1 MMKRDVP
8 VYLITGFLESGKTQ
22 FLDFTIH
29 QSYFQIPDKTL
40 LILCEEGEEEYDEE
54 SLKKMN
60 TVIEII
66 EDPEDFNADTL
77 QMLNKK
83 HQPGRVLVEY
93 NPLWSVDKFYQTD
106 MPRYWD
112 LAQHIVTVDASTFQ
126 IYMNNMKS
134 LFMEMIRNADLVI
147 FNRCQDEHPLANFRR
162 SVKVV
167 NSRAEVVFENEEGEI
182 DDIFQDEMPYD
193 MNADIIDIEDID
205 YGIWY
210 VDMMDNLDKYVDKT
224 VRFKG
229 QVLKSRE
236 LNAGFFVPGRMAMT
250 CCADDTQFIGYICK
264 NPAAKRLRI
273 GSWVTVTA
281 KVKDEFMEV
290 YNGRGPVLYA
300 TEIEAAEITLL
311 YNFYKEELKRE
322 LEAFLVAFRCGNDL
336 YPDETARCYKE
347 NDVEAPER
355 TDEEKRM
362 LKKAAWYSNF
372 MDKRKPP
379 TALIGEPEE
388 ED

>member
-1 MMKRDVP
+1 MFIVIKPSR
-8 VYLITGFLESGKTQ
+8 LTTSGLLEISPGRN
-22 FLDFTIH
+22 TI
-29 QSYFQIPDKTL
+29 L
-40 LILCEEGEEEYDEE
+40 
-54 SLKKMN
+54 SLKKSISLYISSKTAGL
-60 TVIEII
+60 TV
-66 EDPEDFNADTL
+66 N
-77 QMLNKK
+77 
-83 HQPGRVLVEY
+83 
-93 NPLWSVDKFYQTD
+93 
-106 MPRYWD
+106 
-112 LAQHIVTVDASTFQ
+112 
-126 IYMNNMKS
+126 
-134 LFMEMIRNADLVI
+134 
-147 FNRCQDEHPLANFRR
+147 EHPLANFRR

-210 VDMMDNLDKYVDKT
+210 VDMMDNLKKYVDKT

-300 TEIEAAEITLL
+300 TEIEAAE
-311 YNFYKEELKRE
+311 KPEQELVY
-322 LEAFLVAFRCGNDL
+322 FG
-336 YPDETARCYKE
+336 
-347 NDVEAPER
+347 
-355 TDEEKRM
+355 
-362 LKKAAWYSNF
+362 
-372 MDKRKPP
+372 
-379 TALIGEPEE
+379 
-388 ED
+388 

>member
-1 MMKRDVP
+1 MEDIIKLHDKKFRIMIPAAKIDEAVAASAPPSEVLGALRRTGLQSLP
-8 VYLITGFLESGKTQ
+8 VVDG
-22 FLDFTIH
+22 DR
-29 QSYFQIPDKTL
+29 
-40 LILCEEGEEEYDEE
+40 
-54 SLKKMN
+54 
-60 TVIEII
+60 
-66 EDPEDFNADTL
+66 
-77 QMLNKK
+77 
-83 HQPGRVLVEY
+83 RVVGWVSE
-93 NPLWSVDKFYQTD
+93 
-106 MPRYWD
+106 R
-112 LAQHIVTVDASTFQ
+112 
-126 IYMNNMKS
+126 
-134 LFMEMIRNADLVI
+134 DLVI

-300 TEIEAAEITLL
+300 TEIEAAE
-311 YNFYKEELKRE
+311 KPEQELVY
-322 LEAFLVAFRCGNDL
+322 FG
-336 YPDETARCYKE
+336 
-347 NDVEAPER
+347 
-355 TDEEKRM
+355 
-362 LKKAAWYSNF
+362 
-372 MDKRKPP
+372 
-379 TALIGEPEE
+379 
-388 ED
+388 